1 MFCCLFAGVPF
12 STQWT
17 ADGHFYPIQI
27 AQFGLSHYSKH
38 LVEGEPEVLVMEDGE
53 EEDVADWARPDNRA
67 RIRLLR
73 DSSRGSNVVEF
84 AASGV
89 LSTGCGVVWWVAVP
103 CGLGGGGWVFFV
115 RCVVNE
121 CTVCCTW
128 LVWCAEHCVVNEC
141 TLCCMWLV
149 WCVEHWVWCGGW
161 LYHVDHVVGGCSS

>member
-1 MFCCLFAGVPF
+1 MPF

-53 EEDVADWARPDNRA
+53 EDDVADWARPDNRA
-67 RIRLLR
+67 HIRLLR

-103 CGLGGGGWVFFV
+103 CGLCGGWVFFV
-115 RCVVNE
+115 MCGKRVYFVLYMDCVVWW
-121 CTVCCTW
+121 VG
-128 LVWCAEHCVVNEC
+128 VPCVVQGGLVYFGLSCVCGLCGVVGWC
-141 TLCCMWLV
+141 TLCGVCVL
-149 WCVEHWVWCGGW
+149 WC
-161 LYHVDHVVGGCSS
+161 YM

>member
-1 MFCCLFAGVPF
+1 MPF

-17 ADGHFYPIQI
+17 VDGHFYPIQI

-53 EEDVADWARPDNRA
+53 EDDVADWARPDNRA
-67 RIRLLR
+67 HIRLLR

-103 CGLGGGGWVFFV
+103 CGLCGAWVGVLCEVCGEWVYFV
-115 RCVVNE
+115 LYMDCVV
-121 CTVCCTW
+121 C
-128 LVWCAEHCVVNEC
+128 
-141 TLCCMWLV
+141 
-149 WCVEHWVWCGGW
+149 
-161 LYHVDHVVGGCSS
+161 